1 MTIMWVSLVS
11 YWISSSSR
19 TFIIIIIH
27 FSLSTFSLKW
37 FQVSHNFHSWWRN
50 EWYYQYVSGVHFSKK
65 LIRFLFF
72 HDYQIDISLFI
83 NLLTQKKK
91 MSDKK
96 KKESFNS
103 LKNCQSSSCCLS
115 MSCWYLGEWEFM
127 VVVTSP
133 FPMSLKSKL
142 LFWGMLYGSFFEVK
156 PFNSQWFEISVF
168 LTLI

>member
-72 HDYQIDISLFI
+72 HDYQIDISLHKF
-83 NLLTQKKK
+83 TDTKEKK

-96 KKESFNS
+96 RNLSIAWKIVKVPPAACQCHVGIWVNGNSWWLLHPLSQCLWSPNCSFGGCCMALF
-103 LKNCQSSSCCLS
+103 LK
-115 MSCWYLGEWEFM
+115 
-127 VVVTSP
+127 
-133 FPMSLKSKL
+133 
-142 LFWGMLYGSFFEVK
+142 
-156 PFNSQWFEISVF
+156 
-168 LTLI
+168 